1 MVSIHWTFLDAYILS
16 LLDGTK
22 AQIVQETSDATDLV
36 VVGHVDLSQV
46 QWPPGTRE
54 VALLGNFNRSLDD
67 VPWPSGLERLWF
79 GEPNRPSLQTYRIS
93 DIFDKPLDGVTFPYG
108 LREIFLGDCFD
119 QPIEGIAWPGG
130 LERLSLP
137 GFNHSI
143 RDVQW
148 PPGLK
153 ALEFLSPST
162 IRLWQDGGPAAEDFI
177 VFQFG
182 ISKGYASSSPPGY
195 GCFNQELGSTLPPS
209 LERLWLSS
217 TYDQPLDGVACPNGV
232 ATLGLPFHSWSYNF
246 SRITLPSSVKTLFSV
261 DKVNRAIRLPEGA
274 EVKILEPY
282 GERSNWDDDIF
293 SDDW

>member
-1 MVSIHWTFLDAYILS
+1 M
-16 LLDGTK
+16 
-22 AQIVQETSDATDLV
+22 
-36 VVGHVDLSQV
+36 
-46 QWPPGTRE
+46 
-54 VALLGNFNRSLDD
+54 
-67 VPWPSGLERLWF
+67 
-79 GEPNRPSLQTYRIS
+79 
-93 DIFDKPLDGVTFPYG
+93 
-108 LREIFLGDCFD
+108 
-119 QPIEGIAWPGG
+119 
-130 LERLSLP
+130 
-137 GFNHSI
+137 
-143 RDVQW
+143 
-148 PPGLK
+148 K